1 MPTRGYRKGT
11 SDAKEPL
18 PHHIY
23 TRLSAAGYQALN
35 AEAASRAIT
44 VSELVRRVVTAHLAG
59 QRAEL
64 PQPRGLTN
72 QAIAELCRIGNN
84 INQLAKQAN
93 VGLVAV
99 SEATLLAVLDQV
111 NAAARRLG

>member
-1 MPTRGYRKGT
+1 MPTRGYRKGV

-18 PHHIY
+18 PLHIY
-23 TRLSAAGYQALN
+23 TRLSAASYQALN

-44 VSELVRRVVTAHLAG
+44 VSELVRVVLVAHLNG

-72 QAIAELCRIGNN
+72 LAIAELCRIGNN
-84 INQLAKQAN
+84 LNQLAKQAN
-93 VGLVAV
+93 IGLVAV
-99 SEATLLAVLDQV
+99 SETALLACLDQI

>member
-1 MPTRGYRKGT
+1 MPTRGYRKGI

-23 TRLSAAGYQALN
+23 TRVSDANYQALN
-35 AEAASRAIT
+35 AEAESRAIT
-44 VSELVRRVVTAHLAG
+44 VSELVRAVLAAHLSG

-72 QAIAELCRIGNN
+72 LAIAELCRIGNN
-84 INQLAKQAN
+84 LNQLAKQAN